1 MAKKICGAVAFGITV
16 MLVLTFAE
24 LPSASAI
31 HDQDQ
36 RPEDRQPVD
45 QHRRAAQQRVKK
57 RKKENRRR
65 RLVQYVCP
73 MHPDIRSKSHG
84 TCPKCL
90 MDLVAE
96 KRGAKTVRH

>member
-1 MAKKICGAVAFGITV
+1 MATKLYGAVAFGVAV
-16 MLVLTFAE
+16 MLVLTFGE

-31 HDQDQ
+31 HDREQ
-36 RPEDRQPVD
+36 RPG
-45 QHRRAAQQRVKK
+45 HRRAVRQRVKT

-65 RLVQYVCP
+65 LVHFVCP

-96 KRGAKTVRH
+96 KRREK

>member
-1 MAKKICGAVAFGITV
+1 MATKIYGAVAFGVTL
-16 MLVLTFAE
+16 MLVLTFGE

-31 HDQDQ
+31 HDQ
-36 RPEDRQPVD
+36 RPA
-45 QHRRAAQQRVKK
+45 HRRAARQRVKT

-65 RLVQYVCP
+65 VVHYVCP
-73 MHPDIRSKSHG
+73 MHPDIRSKSRG

-96 KRGAKTVRH
+96 KRRGE

>member
-1 MAKKICGAVAFGITV
+1 MATKIYGAVAFGVTV
-16 MLVLTFAE
+16 MLVLTFGE
-24 LPSASAI
+24 LPSAAAI

-36 RPEDRQPVD
+36 RPA
-45 QHRRAAQQRVKK
+45 HRRASRQRVKT

-65 RLVQYVCP
+65 LVHYVCP

-96 KRGAKTVRH
+96 KRGGK

>member
-1 MAKKICGAVAFGITV
+1 MATKIYGAVAFGVTV

-36 RPEDRQPVD
+36 RPAY
-45 QHRRAAQQRVKK
+45 RRATRQRVKT
-57 RKKENRRR
+57 RKKENAGDWSTTF
-65 RLVQYVCP
+65 CP
-73 MHPDIRSKSHG
+73 MHPDMRSKSHG

-90 MDLVAE
+90 MNLVAE
-96 KRGAKTVRH
+96 KRGGK

>member
-1 MAKKICGAVAFGITV
+1 MATKIYGAVAFGVTV

-36 RPEDRQPVD
+36 RPAY
-45 QHRRAAQQRVKK
+45 RRATRQRVKT

-65 RLVQYVCP
+65 LVHYVLP
-73 MHPDIRSKSHG
+73 NASGHAVEI
-84 TCPKCL
+84 
-90 MDLVAE
+90 A
-96 KRGAKTVRH
+96 RHMSEVFDEFGGRKAWREVSFQ

>member
-1 MAKKICGAVAFGITV
+1 MATKTYAAVAFGV
-16 MLVLTFAE
+16 SAMLVLTFGE

-36 RPEDRQPVD
+36 RPA
-45 QHRRAAQQRVKK
+45 HRRAARQRET

-65 RLVQYVCP
+65 LVHYVCP

-90 MDLVAE
+90 MKLVAE
-96 KRGAKTVRH
+96 KRGGK

>member
-1 MAKKICGAVAFGITV
+1 MVKKVCGAIAFGVTV
-16 MLVLTFAE
+16 MLVLTLSE

-31 HDQDQ
+31 DEQDQ
-36 RPEDRQPVD
+36 RTDL
-45 QHRRAAQQRVKK
+45 RRAAQHRVKK

-65 RLVQYVCP
+65 LVHYVCP
-73 MHPDIRSKSHG
+73 MHPDIRSKSQG

-96 KRGAKTVRH
+96 KRRGK

>member
-1 MAKKICGAVAFGITV
+1 MATKIYAAVAFGVTV
-16 MLVLTFAE
+16 MLVLTFGE

-36 RPEDRQPVD
+36 RPAY
-45 QHRRAAQQRVKK
+45 HRATRQRVKT

-65 RLVQYVCP
+65 LVHYVCP

-96 KRGAKTVRH
+96 KHGGK